1 MISSSSLSLRIP
13 HDVLSARVPRDTHW
27 TFSKVRHPLATG
39 GGVRDKIVIEIDIL
53 FVPDDG
59 YIGDLELFSRNIFFF
74 FFLFTIFIATD
85 TISSL
90 VYFKLYVCRLSILRN
105 FKKIKHVERNLNGS
119 LGNF

>member
-1 MISSSSLSLRIP
+1 MDLLQSASSSCN
-13 HDVLSARVPRDTHW
+13 
-27 TFSKVRHPLATG
+27 G
-39 GGVRDKIVIEIDIL
+39 EGVRDEIVIEIDIL

-59 YIGDLELFSRNIFFF
+59 YIGDLELFSRNIFF
-74 FFLFTIFIATD
+74 LFTIFIATD
-85 TISSL
+85 KISSL